1 MIRIKDLPTDAPAGF
16 EKDSTR
22 TRMKPLVKKIGQ
34 LQRVMYAEEKH
45 SLLVVFQGMDSSGK
59 DGASRKVFRYCSIT
73 GIAAKS
79 FKKPHEVEMQHDFL
93 WRVHQHAPKKGRIQ
107 LFNRSHYEDVLIQ
120 RVHNWVDED
129 TIDAR
134 FAAIN
139 AFEKNLK
146 HDNNTTIL
154 KFFLNLSNGR
164 QKEKLQE
171 RIDDPTKQW
180 KHNPGDWKER
190 EHWDDYMRCYEEV
203 LNRSDIPWVV
213 VPSDKRWYRDYF
225 VATEVLKTLES
236 LDLQLPTLS
245 IEK

>member
-1 MIRIKDLPTDAPAGF
+1 MIRIKDLPTDAPDGF

-22 TRMKPLVKKIGQ
+22 ARMKSIVKQIGQ

-73 GIAAKS
+73 GISAKS

-120 RVHNWVDED
+120 RVHSWIDEETVSD
-129 TIDAR
+129 R
-134 FAAIN
+134 FDAIN
-139 AFEKNLK
+139 AFERNLRR
-146 HDNNTTIL
+146 DNNTTIL
-154 KFFLNLSNGR
+154 KFFLNISNER

-180 KHNPGDWKER
+180 KHNPGDWEER
-190 EHWDDYMRCYEEV
+190 KHWDAYMQCYEDV
-203 LNRSDIPWVV
+203 LNRSEISWIV
-213 VPSDKRWYRDYF
+213 VPADKRWYRDYF

-236 LDLQLPTLS
+236 LDLQLPTLKTES
-245 IEK
+245 